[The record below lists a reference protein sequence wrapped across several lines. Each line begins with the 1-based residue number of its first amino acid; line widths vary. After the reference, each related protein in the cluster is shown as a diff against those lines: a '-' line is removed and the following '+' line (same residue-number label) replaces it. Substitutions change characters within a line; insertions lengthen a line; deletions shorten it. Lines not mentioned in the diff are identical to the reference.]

1 MQPSPLQLEVN
12 PLGTYGSHSRRSF
25 VSDRVATPPEYLP
38 PRPSL
43 AAQLLSAAAPHL
55 GGSALPPAMTY
66 TEGLTIL
73 PAHLALAFS
82 NRHRHAELHAL
93 PQRSLPLAARAALR
107 ADLGLPPP
115 PTVVLAYLDRLH
127 AIDTRTLRA
136 WAAVLAR
143 APESR
148 LLLPDHPPGARAN
161 LEARFRAAG
170 LPDADPPR
178 LLWSAALARDESAR
192 ARAMAAADLV
202 LDCPGKSDGA
212 VAAEARP
219 RPLVLPRARAPRG
232 AHALTAR
239 RAQAGLVAAPLLT
252 LPRRKLVGRRSAS
265 AVLAAYPQQGGPPL
279 LEEHPPPLIA
289 RNVFPRSRAHPRLP
303 SPPA

>member
-1 MQPSPLQLEVN
+1 VTLQEHLCTFLTLQEHLCTFFIPVCTHRAAEQRSARAAINAEGIHILVDTVGHTLGGRPEVLAMQPSPLQLEVN

-66 TEGLTIL
+66 TEGLTLL
-73 PAHLALAFS
+73 PAHLALSFS

-93 PQRSLPLAARAALR
+93 PQRSLPPAARAALR

-115 PTVVLAYLDRLH
+115 PAFVLAYLDRLH

-143 APESR
+143 VPDSF
-148 LLLPDHPPGARAN
+148 LLLSDHPPGARAN
-161 LEARFRAAG
+161 LEARFR
-170 LPDADPPR
+170 P
-178 LLWSAALARDESAR
+178 
-192 ARAMAAADLV
+192 
-202 LDCPGKSDGA
+202 
-212 VAAEARP
+212 RP
-219 RPLVLPRARAPRG
+219 RPPARTNWTRLVLPP
-232 AHALTAR
+232 
-239 RAQAGLVAAPLLT
+239 
-252 LPRRKLVGRRSAS
+252 
-265 AVLAAYPQQGGPPL
+265 VLSGHVSSFPPY
-279 LEEHPPPLIA
+279 
-289 RNVFPRSRAHPRLP
+289 
-303 SPPA
+303 